1 MQPLST
7 LLAEC
12 SQMSDHSGIVTRGGV
27 ENCVDNDGDDV
38 HFCGNLVCL
47 HNSLSWSI
55 VAVLPSA
62 EFGLFHSVKSKQ
74 NRTKQFVLLFLLL
87 FMFLLF
93 ARWLVQTSPT
103 VFCSVVAFCFLCV
116 SYKTSAYLH
125 DIFASH
131 EPKYFCVYAN
141 MHMHIWVCT
150 HISTFIN
157 VPLMICWR
165 LSKNALEVRPWH
177 ISCAAVAG
185 QMLNQ

>member
-55 VAVLPSA
+55 VAVLPSV
-62 EFGLFHSVKSKQ
+62 EFGSFHSVKSKQ

-93 ARWLVQTSPT
+93 AR
-103 VFCSVVAFCFLCV
+103 
-116 SYKTSAYLH
+116 
-125 DIFASH
+125 
-131 EPKYFCVYAN
+131 
-141 MHMHIWVCT
+141 
-150 HISTFIN
+150 
-157 VPLMICWR
+157 
-165 LSKNALEVRPWH
+165 
-177 ISCAAVAG
+177 
-185 QMLNQ
+185 